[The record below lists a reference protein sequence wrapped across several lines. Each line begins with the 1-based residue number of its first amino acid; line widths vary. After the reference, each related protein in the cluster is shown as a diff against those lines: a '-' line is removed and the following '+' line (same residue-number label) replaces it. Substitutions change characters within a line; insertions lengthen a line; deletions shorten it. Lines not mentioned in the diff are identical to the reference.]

1 MANKPSTTIG
11 IVLLTLPLVA
21 CDASVD
27 SGDNNEFSPQAN
39 SSNSVTGSADSI
51 AALDAAIYGVDIA
64 IQPAGATQP
73 AGDEPVKSTL
83 IDSTVEISN
92 ASGFIAE
99 PTLPIIISNT
109 SDESAIVFEE
119 DTAGNNESITTVSTH
134 SSAGSSVSSA
144 ATATAS
150 STGTASSY
158 SSSTATS
165 AHSSSMATSSHGSI
179 DLTDFPIDLSGDSD
193 LTSPVDSDREFCVQ
207 VGEIVE
213 FGVAGRVYDLESG
226 FSINNLTAYSTLH
239 SPHQNVQVISHGDT
253 GIWVTLTEM
262 DIVDLTVQYENDIN
276 QVFISA
282 INNGGSR
289 PLLLKKR
296 FHYDSCGFALYTS
309 SECDYI
315 TSGPDQVSLNADGTS
330 ITTRGCDI
338 LENFDNVP
346 VVEIE

>member
-11 IVLLTLPLVA
+11 MVLLTLPLVA

-27 SGDNNEFSPQAN
+27 SGDNSELSPQAN
-39 SSNSVTGSADSI
+39 SSDSVTSSADSI

-64 IQPAGATQP
+64 TQP
-73 AGDEPVKSTL
+73 AGVAQPASDEPVKSTL

-92 ASGFIAE
+92 ASGFISE
-99 PTLPIIISNT
+99 STLPIIVSNT
-109 SDESAIVFEE
+109 SHESAIVFEE

-134 SSAGSSVSSA
+134 SSTASSVSSA
-144 ATATAS
+144 ATAS

-165 AHSSSMATSSHGSI
+165 SHSSSMATSSHGSI

-193 LTSPVDSDREFCVQ
+193 FTSPIDSDREFCVQ

-338 LENFDNVP
+338 LENFDNVT